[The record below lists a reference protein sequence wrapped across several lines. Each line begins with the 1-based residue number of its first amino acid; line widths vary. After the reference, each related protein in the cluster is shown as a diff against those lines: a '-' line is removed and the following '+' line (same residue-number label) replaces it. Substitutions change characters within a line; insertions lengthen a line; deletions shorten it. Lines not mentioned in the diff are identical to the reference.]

1 MSHYAKAHMTYAV
14 YKRNGKQLMVSQS
27 RLASKHDFKYL
38 YYVFFA
44 FLCSAVRL
52 VADNLYNISVLPS
65 LMLSRKHFGFFVC
78 QYVADQL
85 VPSHLLY
92 LLAWMNYPL
101 YLLTWMNYPLYL
113 LAWMN
118 YPLYLLTWM
127 NYYRYHHHR
136 FCLDQHR
143 EFVLGHGQCSLVHHN
158 NVYWL
163 FFYTY
168 VSDMAVFL

>member
-1 MSHYAKAHMTYAV
+1 MTYAV

-27 RLASKHDFKYL
+27 RLAGKHDFKYL

-52 VADNLYNISVLPS
+52 DLVADNLYYISVLPS
-65 LMLSRKHFGFFVC
+65 LMLTRKHFGFFVY

-85 VPSHLLY
+85 VPSHL
-92 LLAWMNYPL
+92 L

-136 FCLDQHR
+136 LCLDQHR

>member
-1 MSHYAKAHMTYAV
+1 MTYAV

-101 YLLTWMNYPLYL
+101 YLLTWMNY
-113 LAWMN
+113 
-118 YPLYLLTWM
+118 
-127 NYYRYHHHR
+127 YRYHHHR

-168 VSDMAVFL
+168 VSDMAVFF

>member
-1 MSHYAKAHMTYAV
+1 MTYAV

-92 LLAWMNYPL
+92 LL
-101 YLLTWMNYPLYL
+101 TWMNYPLYL

-168 VSDMAVFL
+168 VSDMAVFF